1 MIKFLLFTMLALS
14 EGMFISYSP
23 KFLKKP
29 VIRERRSLIKLDN
42 PCQLFDKLLTPE
54 VKESSSKIIVK
65 SLSNTL
71 PQFDSISHIV
81 LNTNSKIIAH
91 ALENDFIPDQLKK
104 DIILLTIKMTQEGDN
119 MGGQILELY
128 YNIVNHIL

>member
-1 MIKFLLFTMLALS
+1 
-14 EGMFISYSP
+14 MFIKVP
-23 KFLKKP
+23 TNIVNIKK
-29 VIRERRSLIKLDN
+29 RRNNQLLIQNKCDILEKILGSEFTQAN
-42 PCQLFDKLLTPE
+42 
-54 VKESSSKIIVK
+54 SKIIVQ

-81 LNTNSKIIAH
+81 LNTNSKLISYV
-91 ALENDFIPDQLKK
+91 LNDEFIPPQIKK

-119 MGGQILELY
+119 MGGHILELY

>member
-1 MIKFLLFTMLALS
+1 MFKKFLLILSILAIDSAFVNLPIKVKS
-14 EGMFISYSP
+14 RPIKQNKVLLLDKEFIL
-23 KFLKKP
+23 FN
-29 VIRERRSLIKLDN
+29 KL
-42 PCQLFDKLLTPE
+42 FTPE
-54 VKESSSKIIVK
+54 IQDKTSKIVVK

-81 LNTNSKIIAH
+81 LNTNSRLISCV
-91 ALENDFIPDQLKK
+91 LENEVLPHQLKK

-128 YNIVNHIL
+128 YHIVDKIL

>member
-1 MIKFLLFTMLALS
+1 MLKKFLIFLFFTLS
-14 EGMFISYSP
+14 NSVF
-23 KFLKKP
+23 
-29 VIRERRSLIKLDN
+29 IKLPN
-42 PCQLFDKLLTPE
+42 NIVNIKNRRNNQLIIQNKCDILEKILGSEFAETN
-54 VKESSSKIIVK
+54 SKIIVQT
-65 SLSNTL
+65 LSNTL

-81 LNTNSKIIAH
+81 LNTNSKLISYV
-91 ALENDFIPDQLKK
+91 LNDEFIPPQIKK

>member
-1 MIKFLLFTMLALS
+1 MIKFLLFTMLAVS
-14 EGMFISYSP
+14 DSMFISYSP
-23 KFLKKP
+23 NFLKKP
-29 VIRERRSLIKLDN
+29 MIKERRSIIKLDN
-42 PCQLFDKLLTPE
+42 PCQLLDKLLTPE
-54 VKESSSKIIVK
+54 VKDGTSKFIVK

-91 ALENDFIPDQLKK
+91 ALENDFLPDQLKK

>member
-1 MIKFLLFTMLALS
+1 MFKKFLLILSILAIDSAFVNLPIKVKS
-14 EGMFISYSP
+14 KPIKQNKVLLLDKEFIL
-23 KFLKKP
+23 FN
-29 VIRERRSLIKLDN
+29 KL
-42 PCQLFDKLLTPE
+42 FTPE
-54 VKESSSKIIVK
+54 IQDKTSKIVVK

-81 LNTNSKIIAH
+81 LNTNSRLISCV
-91 ALENDFIPDQLKK
+91 LENEVLPHQLKK

-128 YNIVNHIL
+128 YHIVDKIL

>member
-1 MIKFLLFTMLALS
+1 M
-14 EGMFISYSP
+14 
-23 KFLKKP
+23 LKKLFFILSFTLCNSAFIRIP
-29 VIRERRSLIKLDN
+29 NNIVSIKEKRNNNLVISNNCELLEKILGTEFTQANSKLIV
-42 PCQLFDKLLTPE
+42 Q
-54 VKESSSKIIVK
+54 

-71 PQFDSISHIV
+71 PHFDSISHIV
-81 LNTNSKIIAH
+81 LNTNSRLISYV
-91 ALENDFIPDQLKK
+91 LNDEFIPPQIKK

>member
-1 MIKFLLFTMLALS
+1 M
-14 EGMFISYSP
+14 
-23 KFLKKP
+23 LKKLFFILSFTLCNSAFIRIP
-29 VIRERRSLIKLDN
+29 NNIVSIKEKRNNNLVISNNCD
-42 PCQLFDKLLTPE
+42 LLEKILGSEFTQAN
-54 VKESSSKIIVK
+54 SKIIVQ

-81 LNTNSKIIAH
+81 LNTNSRLISYV
-91 ALENDFIPDQLKK
+91 LNDEFIPPQIKK

-128 YNIVNHIL
+128 FNIVNHIL

>member
-1 MIKFLLFTMLALS
+1 MLKKLLIFILFTLS
-14 EGMFISYSP
+14 NSMFIKVP
-23 KFLKKP
+23 TNIVNIKK
-29 VIRERRSLIKLDN
+29 RRNDQLLIQNKCDILEKILGSEFTQAN
-42 PCQLFDKLLTPE
+42 
-54 VKESSSKIIVK
+54 SKIIVQ

-81 LNTNSKIIAH
+81 LNTNSKLISYV
-91 ALENDFIPDQLKK
+91 LNDEFIPPQIKK

>member
-1 MIKFLLFTMLALS
+1 MFKKFLLILS
-14 EGMFISYSP
+14 ILSIDSTFVNLPAKVKSKPIKQNKVLLLDKEFIL
-23 KFLKKP
+23 FN
-29 VIRERRSLIKLDN
+29 KL
-42 PCQLFDKLLTPE
+42 FTPE
-54 VKESSSKIIVK
+54 IQDKTSKIVVK

-81 LNTNSKIIAH
+81 LNTNSRLISTV
-91 ALENDFIPDQLKK
+91 LENDVLPHQLKK

-128 YNIVNHIL
+128 YHIVDKIL

>member
-1 MIKFLLFTMLALS
+1 MIKFLLFTMLTVS
-14 EGMFISYSP
+14 DSMFISYSP
-23 KFLKKP
+23 NFLKKP
-29 VIRERRSLIKLDN
+29 MIKERRSIIKLDN
-42 PCQLFDKLLTPE
+42 PCQLLDKLLTPE
-54 VKESSSKIIVK
+54 VKDGTSKFIVK

-81 LNTNSKIIAH
+81 LNTNRKIIAH
-91 ALENDFIPDQLKK
+91 ALENDFLPDQLKK

>member
-1 MIKFLLFTMLALS
+1 MLKNLLIFILFTLS
-14 EGMFISYSP
+14 NSMFIKVP
-23 KFLKKP
+23 TNIVNIK
-29 VIRERRSLIKLDN
+29 RRRNDQLLIQNKCDILEKILGSEFTQAN
-42 PCQLFDKLLTPE
+42 
-54 VKESSSKIIVK
+54 SKIIVQ

-81 LNTNSKIIAH
+81 LNTNSKLISYV
-91 ALENDFIPDQLKK
+91 LNDEFIPPQIKK

>member
-1 MIKFLLFTMLALS
+1 MLKKILLVVLFTLS
-14 EGMFISYSP
+14 NSVFIKIP
-23 KFLKKP
+23 NCIVNNQL
-29 VIRERRSLIKLDN
+29 LIQNKCNTLEKILGSEFIQSN
-42 PCQLFDKLLTPE
+42 N
-54 VKESSSKIIVK
+54 KIIIQ

-81 LNTNSKIIAH
+81 LNTNSKIITYV
-91 ALENDFIPDQLKK
+91 LNDELIPPQIKK

-128 YNIVNHIL
+128 YNIVKHIL

>member
-1 MIKFLLFTMLALS
+1 MLKKILIFLFFALS
-14 EGMFISYSP
+14 NSAFIKVP
-23 KFLKKP
+23 NNIVNIKN
-29 VIRERRSLIKLDN
+29 RRNNQLIIQNKCD
-42 PCQLFDKLLTPE
+42 LLEKILGSEFAETN
-54 VKESSSKIIVK
+54 SKIIVQ

-81 LNTNSKIIAH
+81 LNTNSKLISYV
-91 ALENDFIPDQLKK
+91 LNDEFIPPQIKK

>member
-1 MIKFLLFTMLALS
+1 MLKKFLIFLFFTLS
-14 EGMFISYSP
+14 NSVF
-23 KFLKKP
+23 
-29 VIRERRSLIKLDN
+29 IKLPN
-42 PCQLFDKLLTPE
+42 NIVNIKNRRNNQLIIQNKCDILEKILGSEFAETN
-54 VKESSSKIIVK
+54 SKIIVQ

-81 LNTNSKIIAH
+81 LNTNSKLISYV
-91 ALENDFIPDQLKK
+91 LNDEFIPPQIKK

>member
-1 MIKFLLFTMLALS
+1 MLKKLLIFLFLTLS
-14 EGMFISYSP
+14 NSMFIKVP
-23 KFLKKP
+23 TNIVNIK
-29 VIRERRSLIKLDN
+29 RRRNDQLLIQNKCDILEKILGSEFTQAN
-42 PCQLFDKLLTPE
+42 
-54 VKESSSKIIVK
+54 SKIIVQ

-81 LNTNSKIIAH
+81 LNTNSKLISYV
-91 ALENDFIPDQLKK
+91 LNDELIPPQIKK

>member
-1 MIKFLLFTMLALS
+1 MLKNLLIFILFTLS
-14 EGMFISYSP
+14 NSMFIKVP
-23 KFLKKP
+23 TNIVNIKK
-29 VIRERRSLIKLDN
+29 RRNNQLLIQNKCDILEKILGSEFTQAN
-42 PCQLFDKLLTPE
+42 
-54 VKESSSKIIVK
+54 SKIIVQ

-81 LNTNSKIIAH
+81 LNTNSKLISYV
-91 ALENDFIPDQLKK
+91 LNDEFIPQQIKK

>member
-1 MIKFLLFTMLALS
+1 MIKFLLFTMLAFS
-14 EGMFISYSP
+14 EGMFMNYSP

-29 VIRERRSLIKLDN
+29 VIKERRSLIKLDN

-91 ALENDFIPDQLKK
+91 ALENDFLPDQLKK

>member
-1 MIKFLLFTMLALS
+1 MLKNLLIFILFTLS
-14 EGMFISYSP
+14 NSMFIKVP
-23 KFLKKP
+23 TTIVNIKK
-29 VIRERRSLIKLDN
+29 RRNDQLLIQNKCDILEKILGSEFTQAN
-42 PCQLFDKLLTPE
+42 
-54 VKESSSKIIVK
+54 SKIIVQ

-81 LNTNSKIIAH
+81 LNTNSKLISYV
-91 ALENDFIPDQLKK
+91 LNDEFIPPQIKK

>member
-1 MIKFLLFTMLALS
+1 MLKKFLIFLFFALS
-14 EGMFISYSP
+14 NSAFIKVP
-23 KFLKKP
+23 NNIVNIKN
-29 VIRERRSLIKLDN
+29 RRNNQLIIQNKCD
-42 PCQLFDKLLTPE
+42 LLEKILGSEFAETN
-54 VKESSSKIIVK
+54 SKIIVQ

-81 LNTNSKIIAH
+81 LNTNSKLISYV
-91 ALENDFIPDQLKK
+91 LNDEFIPPQIKK

>member
-1 MIKFLLFTMLALS
+1 M
-14 EGMFISYSP
+14 
-23 KFLKKP
+23 LKKLFLILSFTLCNSAF
-29 VIRERRSLIKLDN
+29 IRIPNNIVSIKEKRNNKMTISNNCD
-42 PCQLFDKLLTPE
+42 LLEKILGSEITQAN
-54 VKESSSKIIVK
+54 SKIIVQ

-81 LNTNSKIIAH
+81 LNTNSRLISYV
-91 ALENDFIPDQLKK
+91 LNDEFIPPQIKK

>member
-1 MIKFLLFTMLALS
+1 MLKNLLIFILFTLS
-14 EGMFISYSP
+14 NSMFIKVP
-23 KFLKKP
+23 TNIVNIKK
-29 VIRERRSLIKLDN
+29 RRNNQLLIQNKCDILEKILGSEFTQAN
-42 PCQLFDKLLTPE
+42 
-54 VKESSSKIIVK
+54 SKIIVQ

-81 LNTNSKIIAH
+81 LNTNSKLISYV
-91 ALENDFIPDQLKK
+91 LNNEFIPPQIKK

>member
-1 MIKFLLFTMLALS
+1 M
-14 EGMFISYSP
+14 
-23 KFLKKP
+23 LKKLFFILSFTLCNSAFIRIP
-29 VIRERRSLIKLDN
+29 NNIVSIKEKRNNNLVISNNCD
-42 PCQLFDKLLTPE
+42 LLEKILGSEFTQAN
-54 VKESSSKIIVK
+54 SKIIVQ

-81 LNTNSKIIAH
+81 LNTNSRLISYV
-91 ALENDFIPDQLKK
+91 LNDEFIPPQIKK